1 MRILHFIFNVKKSNQ
16 IRQFLAVLLLSIFAI
31 AVTPSIIFHNILAH
45 HTDETIQ
52 HHHTQSEE
60 LANAGINCHWDNLV
74 CEGSFLNNFSS
85 VELFGLA
92 SFSPFYSF
100 FYTTHYTLFK
110 HYVALRGPP
119 AIAS

>member
-1 MRILHFIFNVKKSNQ
+1 MYFHAVIKVKKSNQ
-16 IRQFLAVLLLSIFAI
+16 IRRFLAVVLLSIFAL

-74 CEGSFLNNFSS
+74 CEGSFLNDFCSLD
-85 VELFGLA
+85 VVGIEP
-92 SFSPFYSF
+92 FSPLYPI
-100 FYTTHYTLFK
+100 FYTNHFTLSQHF
-110 HYVALRGPP
+110 VALRGPP
-119 AIAS
+119 AKAS

>member
-1 MRILHFIFNVKKSNQ
+1 MLILQADINLKKSNQ
-16 IRQFLAVLLLSIFAI
+16 IRRFLAVTLLSIFAI

-60 LANAGINCHWDNLV
+60 LANAGINCYWNNLV
-74 CEGSFLNNFSS
+74 CEGSFLNNFCS
-85 VELFGLA
+85 VELVRLDA
-92 SFSPFYSF
+92 FSIVYEKYF
-100 FYTTHYTLFK
+100 TTHFTLYQ
-110 HYVALRGPP
+110 HYVVLRGPP